1 MPDTMIVNRLSRI
14 LGERRMSVRELQR
27 QTGLA
32 YVTVYNL
39 YSEKSHRVDF
49 ETLDK
54 ICRALEV
61 QPGDILEY
69 ATEPDDE
76 RRRRPAQAGPGDES

>member
-27 QTGLA
+27 RTGLS

-39 YSEKSHRVDF
+39 YSGKSERVDF
-49 ETLDK
+49 NTLDQ
-54 ICRALEV
+54 ICRALDI
-61 QPGDILEY
+61 QPGDILEH
-69 ATEPDDE
+69 APD
-76 RRRRPAQAGPGDES
+76 

>member
-1 MPDTMIVNRLSRI
+1 MPDTMIMNRLSRI

-27 QTGLA
+27 RTGLA

-39 YSEKSHRVDF
+39 YSGKSNRVDF
-49 ETLDK
+49 ETLNK
-54 ICRALEV
+54 ICQALGV

-69 ATEPDDE
+69 TAETETVE
-76 RRRRPAQAGPGDES
+76 